1 MQCGTSTVDNGNGR
15 ASQQFECVERYVCKI
30 LVGYDSLG
38 VKKFSHALV
47 GACFLT
53 LPSATIRL
61 NRCGKTALKPYGGCS
76 DKIFKQLRNSCLG
89 NFECIAFQEYNASGR
104 LL

>member
-1 MQCGTSTVDNGNGR
+1 M
-15 ASQQFECVERYVCKI
+15 

-104 LL
+104 LLQSGNGSSCECASFWALLVRLEY